1 MFNKIITGMA
11 KGLVTLTNDYNI
23 VEARE
28 LATLERA
35 KVQLTGAQNEITDLK
50 KVHEELDTNFDSQ
63 ISQRYATIVE
73 LEDKLRK
80 VTDERDTA
88 RDNIRNL
95 IEDIK
100 TATRVPK
107 KLREDIESKYETK

>member
-1 MFNKIITGMA
+1 MLNKIITGMA
-11 KGLVTLTNDYNI
+11 KGLITLTNDYNI
-23 VEARE
+23 VEAKE
-28 LATLERA
+28 LATLKHV

-50 KVHEELDTNFDSQ
+50 KVSDERDTSFDSQ

-88 RDNIRNL
+88 RENIHNL

-100 TATRVPK
+100 IAARVPK
-107 KLREDIESKYETK
+107 KLREDIESKYGTN